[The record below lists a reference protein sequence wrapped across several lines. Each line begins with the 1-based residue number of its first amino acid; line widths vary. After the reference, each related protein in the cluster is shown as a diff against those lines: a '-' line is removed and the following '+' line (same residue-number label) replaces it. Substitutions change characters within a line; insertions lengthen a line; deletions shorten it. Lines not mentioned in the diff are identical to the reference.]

1 MLKQIGLTQAMQLM
15 GMGVQVKCLA
25 PGTSDCDWTYMQPYI
40 LNDYLKGMVFFVEE
54 GFALAVKKLDGKG
67 PSVTQMIWDA
77 MNNDSYVKEPPGNAM
92 NGGSYGKEP
101 SGNSMNGEPYEKGPS
116 GDVTNRKPYDKEPVS
131 QFPDEDPAEQVM
143 VDSAKEASA
152 DSPKVDPAEQVVTES
167 TKADLIEKA
176 PEPKPS
182 KLISE
187 AEHKRISK
195 YKKKELDVGK
205 VKALHD
211 AGWSLP
217 KIADE
222 MGVSVPT
229 IRTRLREMGV
239 LKTGTESK

>member
-1 MLKQIGLTQAMQLM
+1 MLRQINLTEAMQLM

-54 GFALAVKKLDGKG
+54 GLALAVKKLDAKE
-67 PSVTQMIWDA
+67 PSVSRMIWDA
-77 MNNDSYVKEPPGNAM
+77 MNNDSYVKEPPWNAM

-101 SGNSMNGEPYEKGPS
+101 SGNSMNGEPYEKGSS
-116 GDVTNRKPYDKEPVS
+116 GDAINSKPYDREPMS
-131 QFPDEDPAEQVM
+131 QFPDEDSAEQVM
-143 VDSAKEASA
+143 VDSAKKAPT
-152 DSPKVDPAEQVVTES
+152 DSQKADPAEQVIAES
-167 TKADLIEKA
+167 TKADLTEKA

-239 LKTGTESK
+239 LKTGTENK